1 MQLLHKTLFFVMSIF
16 NPPFLMSSSTH
27 SRQVFLPLP
36 LPLFPTIRFLHADT
50 QSSFSFRS
58 TCPNHLNLPPLTTSA
73 TSTIFKRFINS
84 SLGILSLTLTPH
96 ILLAIALSVLTNLLV
111 SSTFIGHV
119 SLPYTSTLCTHNL

>member
-1 MQLLHKTLFFVMSIF
+1 MQLLHKTLSFVMSIF

-36 LPLFPTIRFLHADT
+36 LPPLFPTIRFLHADT

-58 TCPNHLNLPPLTTSA
+58 TCPNHLNLPLLTTSA
-73 TSTIFKRFINS
+73 TSTISKRFINF

-96 ILLAIALSVLTNLLV
+96 ILLTIALSVLTNLRT

-119 SLPYTSTLCTHNL
+119 SLPYTSTL